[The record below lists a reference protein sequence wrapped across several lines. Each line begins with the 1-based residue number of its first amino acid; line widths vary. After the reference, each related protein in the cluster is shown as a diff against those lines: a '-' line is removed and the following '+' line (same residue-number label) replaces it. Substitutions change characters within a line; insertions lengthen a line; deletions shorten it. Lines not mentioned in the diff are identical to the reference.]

1 MMVIMAFIAGRRRH
15 QAQSCVTLKARL
27 KPCTAIRRGIVS
39 AHLQRP
45 GPPAGPPRCVARG
58 PSGTPGLRPPAQ
70 GPGSPDAGNTLTR
83 NVTGGKQTL
92 TWAHDGKL
100 ATDTTPAGTTSYV
113 YDADGNLLLQKDPG
127 QTTFYPF
134 GGAEQIILNATTG
147 AVTGTRFLALPGGGL
162 ATPVA
167 NPVTDSDPTGLYR
180 ICLAD
185 CNGGQPYCPPQVCRN
200 AGATY
205 RDYRYGN
212 PGARNVH
219 NRTDLG

>member
-1 MMVIMAFIAGRRRH
+1 
-15 QAQSCVTLKARL
+15 
-27 KPCTAIRRGIVS
+27 
-39 AHLQRP
+39 
-45 GPPAGPPRCVARG
+45 VARG

-162 ATPVA
+162 AVRTGGGTSYSFEATDRHATSLLILDNTAANHGRIRLRRWQPRHRLRPHRALPDLPSRLQRRPALLPTP
-167 NPVTDSDPTGLYR
+167 GL
-180 ICLAD
+180 
-185 CNGGQPYCPPQVCRN
+185 PQCGCYLSRLSVRKS
-200 AGATY
+200 
-205 RDYRYGN
+205 
-212 PGARNVH
+212 GARNVH